1 MRELSMEEV
10 GQVNGGMILDAA
22 PFFTAMITIGATTFG
37 STWGAVAVGT
47 AVAVAPFA
55 VGGDGWFVGAGR
67 RRIDVQVRR

>member
-55 VGGDGWFVGAGR
+55 VGAMAGLS
-67 RRIDVQVRR
+67 VLGGVALTFK

>member
-10 GQVNGGMILDAA
+10 GQVNGGMMLDAA

-55 VGGDGWFVGAGR
+55 VGAMAGLS
-67 RRIDVQVRR
+67 VLGGVALTFK